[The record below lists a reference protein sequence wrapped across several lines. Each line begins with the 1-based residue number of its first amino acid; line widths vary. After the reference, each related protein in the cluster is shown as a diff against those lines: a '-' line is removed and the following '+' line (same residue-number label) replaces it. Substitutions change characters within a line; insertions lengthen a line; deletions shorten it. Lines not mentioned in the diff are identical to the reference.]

1 MIVRI
6 NSDGC
11 HRQNRSGSG
20 GGRSEV
26 VLVSYYL
33 GKCDLGKCDALR
45 DIHERCSPSGC
56 SARSIQL
63 LDPLTWPTSVRR
75 LVG

>member
-1 MIVRI
+1 MILRI

-26 VLVSYYL
+26 VLVSYY
-33 GKCDLGKCDALR
+33 LGKCDALR